1 MSTILVT
8 GATGNVGRHLVQDLV
23 SRGAA
28 VRAFVRDPGKARELF
43 GSAVELCRGDHGD
56 PASVAAAL
64 AGVDRAFLLTPSHPD
79 MVQWESAFLE
89 AAAAA
94 KVRRIVKMSTT
105 AADPRSDARFA
116 AWQGRCEELLRAC
129 GIPAVILRSG
139 YHMTNVLAS
148 AESIR
153 TIGKIFAPA
162 GDAEIAMIDRR
173 DLAAVAAL
181 TLTEDEHDGRTYQL
195 TGPEAITYHHVAAQ
209 LSEVLGKPVEYV
221 DVPDEAALDATL
233 RAGLPD
239 WLAHGVVEV
248 HRQIKRGVA
257 AKTSDVARV
266 LLGREPH
273 TFQEFAH
280 DVRAAFR

>member
-1 MSTILVT
+1 MNTILVT
-8 GATGNVGRHLVQDLV
+8 GATGNVGRHLVPDLV

-43 GSAVELCRGDHGD
+43 GPGVELSRGDCGD
-56 PASVAAAL
+56 PASITAAL
-64 AGVDRAFLLTPSHPD
+64 AGVDRVFLLTPSHPD
-79 MVQWESAFLE
+79 MVRWEGALVQ

-94 KVRRIVKMSTT
+94 KVRRIVKMSTI
-105 AADPRSDARFA
+105 AADVRSDGRFA
-116 AWQGRCEELLRAC
+116 AWQGRCEELLQAS

-139 YHMTNVLAS
+139 YHMTNVLAF

-153 TIGKIFAPA
+153 TTGKIFAPV
-162 GDAEIAMIDRR
+162 GDTEIAMIDRR

-181 TLTEDEHDGRTYQL
+181 ALTEDEHDGRTYWL

-209 LSEVLGKPVEYV
+209 LSDMLGRQVEYV
-221 DVPDEAALDATL
+221 DVPEEAALDATL

-239 WLAHGVVEV
+239 WLAHGVAEV

-257 AKTSDVARV
+257 AKTSDVVRV

-273 TFQEFAH
+273 TFREFAH
-280 DVRAAFR
+280 DVQAAFR

>member
-1 MSTILVT
+1 MNTILVT

-43 GSAVELCRGDHGD
+43 GPGVELSRGDYGD
-56 PASVAAAL
+56 PASIAAAL
-64 AGVDRAFLLTPSHPD
+64 ADVDRVFLLTPSHPH
-79 MVQWESAFLE
+79 MVRWEGDLVQ

-94 KVRRIVKMSTT
+94 KVQRIVKMSTI
-105 AADPRSDARFA
+105 AADVRSDGRFA
-116 AWQGRCEELLRAC
+116 AWQGQCEEPLRAS

-139 YHMTNVLAS
+139 YHMTNVLAF

-153 TIGKIFAPA
+153 TTGKIFAPA

-181 TLTEDEHDGRTYQL
+181 TLTEDEHDGRTYHL

-209 LSEVLGKPVEYV
+209 LSDVLGKQVEYV
-221 DVPDEAALDATL
+221 DVPEEAALDATL

-248 HRQIKRGVA
+248 HRQIRRGIA

-266 LLGREPH
+266 LLGRDPH
-273 TFQEFAH
+273 AFRDFAH
-280 DVRAAFR
+280 DVQAAFR

>member
-1 MSTILVT
+1 MNTILVT

-28 VRAFVRDPGKARELF
+28 VRAFVRDAGKARELF
-43 GSAVELCRGDHGD
+43 GSGIELSRGDYDD
-56 PASVAAAL
+56 PASIAAAL
-64 AGVDRAFLLTPSHPD
+64 AGVDRVFLLTPSHPHMD
-79 MVQWESAFLE
+79 RWEGALVQ

-94 KVRRIVKMSTT
+94 KVRRIVKMSTV
-105 AADPRSDARFA
+105 AADVRSDGRFA
-116 AWQGRCEELLRAC
+116 AWQGRCEELLRAS

-139 YHMTNVLAS
+139 YHMTNVLAF

-153 TIGKIFAPA
+153 TTGKIFAPA

-173 DLAAVAAL
+173 DLASVAAL
-181 TLTEDEHDGRTYQL
+181 ALTEDEHDGRTYQL

-209 LSEVLGKPVEYV
+209 LSDVLGRRVEYV
-221 DVPDEAALDATL
+221 DVPEEAALDATL

-273 TFQEFAH
+273 TFREFAH
-280 DVRAAFR
+280 DVQSAFR